1 MAEERAKE
9 REEKEKAE
17 AAEREAEAAKKAM
30 EERKKAEA
38 EKKESEE
45 AEASGDERVARLLGK
60 WKGQMD
66 FDDLEEDQ
74 RWVELTFKESDD
86 GTVTGSFTTPRS
98 VSELKEFEFTSK
110 RKFKFRG
117 VNNGIQDVNFDCK
130 VNAAGSKLDGEIEM
144 GEFNIEFS
152 CEKVDQDV
160 SAVDSSSDFLNVAF
174 REESIQEEG
183 DAVTGVWTSKVE
195 MEEAPGGSMEFTI
208 ELKLDD
214 DGKTVTGLFNTM
226 MGDMEIYD
234 GTYSTKTGK
243 LRMQVSNEEAGMN
256 ADVVA
261 TIKGEKLS
269 GKLTAGGGQFEVEFD
284 ADRKS
289 KTLPSQEGQTSES
302 ESDSAQE
309 ATPRSRNRNNARR
322 GNRRGGARRA
332 NQEEASQE
340 EASEEEEAAKDDG
353 ITGSWEGKLESDS
366 PRMQGDNAKFTM
378 RLTMDKDG
386 KNVSGVIES
395 RNNERE
401 ITSGTYN
408 AEKKTLEV
416 VTEVRNFE
424 IVYSGKVSEGKISG
438 GVQFGENFSADFSAK
453 RTSKT
458 APSGD
463 AVAQSDDEP
472 NGSGQGVRLSN
483 LVPGPRWVSSIEASR
498 HEASRVYMTLDG
510 HRSNDDEPYPFVS
523 EDYGKT
529 WRSLRANL
537 PTSAGSTRVLRED
550 IENENLLFLGCE
562 FSAWVSVD
570 RGNSWTRFQ
579 GGLPTVAVHEF
590 AIHPTAGEIVAGT
603 HGRSLWVADIT
614 GLRKLTQEAMDS
626 SVALMEPNPVVRW
639 RRGTQRGSSGTRRF
653 VGSNADSN
661 AEIFYYIGEETDSV
675 TLKIHDLKGDL
686 IRELEAGAEVG
697 LNKVD
702 WDLRRQARQQTR
714 RQGRGQRGGRRGG
727 GVANGKYL
735 VTLETANGT
744 VRKQILEIQQD
755 PTVPPSAT
763 SEEEL
768 ELMKALEGVED
779 EEEVDDSSDV
789 DFQ

>member
-1 MAEERAKE
+1 M
-9 REEKEKAE
+9 
-17 AAEREAEAAKKAM
+17 
-30 EERKKAEA
+30 
-38 EKKESEE
+38 
-45 AEASGDERVARLLGK
+45 RLLN
-60 WKGQMD
+60 QMM
-66 FDDLEEDQ
+66 
-74 RWVELTFKESDD
+74 K
-86 GTVTGSFTTPRS
+86 
-98 VSELKEFEFTSK
+98 
-110 RKFKFRG
+110 
-117 VNNGIQDVNFDCK
+117 
-130 VNAAGSKLDGEIEM
+130 
-144 GEFNIEFS
+144 
-152 CEKVDQDV
+152 
-160 SAVDSSSDFLNVAF
+160 
-174 REESIQEEG
+174 
-183 DAVTGVWTSKVE
+183 
-195 MEEAPGGSMEFTI
+195 
-208 ELKLDD
+208 
-214 DGKTVTGLFNTM
+214 
-226 MGDMEIYD
+226 
-234 GTYSTKTGK
+234 
-243 LRMQVSNEEAGMN
+243 
-256 ADVVA
+256 
-261 TIKGEKLS
+261 
-269 GKLTAGGGQFEVEFD
+269 
-284 ADRKS
+284 
-289 KTLPSQEGQTSES
+289 
-302 ESDSAQE
+302 
-309 ATPRSRNRNNARR
+309 
-322 GNRRGGARRA
+322 RA
-332 NQEEASQE
+332 NQ
-340 EASEEEEAAKDDG
+340 
-353 ITGSWEGKLESDS
+353 
-366 PRMQGDNAKFTM
+366 PR
-378 RLTMDKDG
+378 
-386 KNVSGVIES
+386 
-395 RNNERE
+395 
-401 ITSGTYN
+401 
-408 AEKKTLEV
+408 
-416 VTEVRNFE
+416 
-424 IVYSGKVSEGKISG
+424 
-438 GVQFGENFSADFSAK
+438 
-453 RTSKT
+453 
-458 APSGD
+458 
-463 AVAQSDDEP
+463 
-472 NGSGQGVRLSN
+472 GVRLSN

-653 VGSNADSN
+653 VGTNADSN

-727 GVANGKYL
+727 GVATGKYL